1 MESRKIIVLVE
12 KTQRKYTFNSSAT
25 TVAELKEDLS
35 LQGVSVPSTCIF
47 KEARSKSTLTS
58 PDSILPT
65 NVPYKGATT
74 NELVFMMS
82 EGERKIKLGAMK
94 SRKELYDYIKSHNL
108 ADAVKEKYGKNY
120 TNVTTAE
127 LDTFV
132 NVHSVKT
139 SSTKAP
145 VKSPKK
151 SATEK
156 SAPKGGNCTCHSEDE
171 QVIKK
176 TTNVVMSLYNN
187 NYIDADVYNL
197 LIDSLSG
204 KEVNVDD
211 LSTYE
216 SLSEEFNF

>member
-65 NVPYKGATT
+65 NVPYKGTTT

-108 ADAVKEKYGKNY
+108 TDAVKKEYGKNY
-120 TNVTTAE
+120 TNVSTAD
-127 LDTFV
+127 LDSFV
-132 NVHSVKT
+132 SSQSTKKETPKT
-139 SSTKAP
+139 S
-145 VKSPKK
+145 
-151 SATEK
+151 
-156 SAPKGGNCTCHSEDE
+156 
-171 QVIKK
+171 K
-176 TTNVVMSLYNN
+176 TTTKETPCKCKVDFGEIVNATINVVESLYDENF
-187 NYIDADVYNL
+187 IDAEVYKV
-197 LIDSLSG
+197 IMDSLNG
-204 KEVNVDD
+204 KKVDLNN

-216 SLSEEFNF
+216 SLSEEFDF

>member
-35 LQGVSVPSTCIF
+35 LHGVSVPSTCIF

-82 EGERKIKLGAMK
+82 EGERKIKSGAMK
-94 SRKELYDYIKSHNL
+94 SRKELYDYVKSHNL
-108 ADAVKEKYGKNY
+108 SDAVKAKYGKNY
-120 TNVTTAE
+120 TNVSTAD
-127 LDTFV
+127 LDSFV
-132 NVHSVKT
+132 SSQSTKKETPKT
-139 SSTKAP
+139 S
-145 VKSPKK
+145 
-151 SATEK
+151 
-156 SAPKGGNCTCHSEDE
+156 
-171 QVIKK
+171 K
-176 TTNVVMSLYNN
+176 TTTKETPCKCKVDFGEIVNATINVVEGLYDENF
-187 NYIDADVYNL
+187 IDAEVYKV
-197 LIDSLSG
+197 IMDSLNG
-204 KEVNVDD
+204 KKVDLNN

>member
-35 LQGVSVPSTCIF
+35 LHGVSVPSTCIF

-82 EGERKIKLGAMK
+82 EGERKIKSGAMK
-94 SRKELYDYIKSHNL
+94 SRKELYDYVKSHNL
-108 ADAVKEKYGKNY
+108 SDAVKAKYGKNY
-120 TNVTTAE
+120 TNVSTAD
-127 LDTFV
+127 LDSFV
-132 NVHSVKT
+132 SSQSIKKETPKT
-139 SSTKAP
+139 SKTT
-145 VKSPKK
+145 
-151 SATEK
+151 TEK
-156 SAPKGGNCTCHSEDE
+156 TPCRCKVDFGEIVNAT
-171 QVIKK
+171 I
-176 TTNVVMSLYNN
+176 NVVEGLYDENF
-187 NYIDADVYNL
+187 IDAEVYKV
-197 LIDSLSG
+197 IMDSLNG
-204 KEVNVDD
+204 KKVDLNN

>member
-35 LQGVSVPSTCIF
+35 LHGVSVPSTCIF

-65 NVPYKGATT
+65 NVPYKGTTT

-82 EGERKIKLGAMK
+82 EGERKIKSGAMK
-94 SRKELYDYIKSHNL
+94 SRKELYDYVKSHNL
-108 ADAVKEKYGKNY
+108 SDAVKAKYGKNY
-120 TNVTTAE
+120 TNVSTAD
-127 LDTFV
+127 LDSFV
-132 NVHSVKT
+132 SSQSIKKETPKT
-139 SSTKAP
+139 SKTT
-145 VKSPKK
+145 
-151 SATEK
+151 TEK
-156 SAPKGGNCTCHSEDE
+156 TPCKCKVDFGEIVNAT
-171 QVIKK
+171 I
-176 TTNVVMSLYNN
+176 NVVEGLYDENF
-187 NYIDADVYNL
+187 IDAEVYKV
-197 LIDSLSG
+197 IMDSLNG
-204 KEVNVDD
+204 KKVDLNN

>member
-35 LQGVSVPSTCIF
+35 LHGVSVPSTCIF

-65 NVPYKGATT
+65 NVPYKGTTT

-82 EGERKIKLGAMK
+82 EGERKIKSGAMK
-94 SRKELYDYIKSHNL
+94 SRKELYDYVKSHNL
-108 ADAVKEKYGKNY
+108 SDAVKAKYGKNY
-120 TNVTTAE
+120 TNVSTAD
-127 LDTFV
+127 LDSFV
-132 NVHSVKT
+132 SSQSIKKETPKT
-139 SSTKAP
+139 SKTT
-145 VKSPKK
+145 
-151 SATEK
+151 TEK
-156 SAPKGGNCTCHSEDE
+156 TPCKCKVDFGEIVN
-171 QVIKK
+171 
-176 TTNVVMSLYNN
+176 TTINVVEGLYDENF
-187 NYIDADVYNL
+187 IDAEVYKV
-197 LIDSLSG
+197 IMDSLNG
-204 KEVNVDD
+204 KKVDLNN

>member
-35 LQGVSVPSTCIF
+35 LHGVSVPSTCIF

-82 EGERKIKLGAMK
+82 EGERKIKSGAMK
-94 SRKELYDYIKSHNL
+94 SRKELYDYVKSHNL
-108 ADAVKEKYGKNY
+108 SDAVKAKYGKNY
-120 TNVTTAE
+120 TNVSTAD
-127 LDTFV
+127 LDSFV
-132 NVHSVKT
+132 SSQSIKKETPKT
-139 SSTKAP
+139 SKTT
-145 VKSPKK
+145 
-151 SATEK
+151 TEK
-156 SAPKGGNCTCHSEDE
+156 TPCKCKVDFGEIVNAT
-171 QVIKK
+171 I
-176 TTNVVMSLYNN
+176 NVVEGLYDENF
-187 NYIDADVYNL
+187 IDAEVYKV
-197 LIDSLSG
+197 IMDSLNG
-204 KEVNVDD
+204 KKVDLNN

>member
-65 NVPYKGATT
+65 NVPYKGTTT

-108 ADAVKEKYGKNY
+108 TDAVKKEYGKNY
-120 TNVTTAE
+120 TNVATAE

-132 NVHSVKT
+132 NVHSVKA
-139 SSTKAP
+139 SSTK
-145 VKSPKK
+145 KETPKTSK
-151 SATEK
+151 TTTEK
-156 SAPKGGNCTCHSEDE
+156 TPCKCKVDFGEIVNAT
-171 QVIKK
+171 I
-176 TTNVVMSLYNN
+176 NVVEGLYDENF
-187 NYIDADVYNL
+187 IDAEVYKV
-197 LIDSLSG
+197 IMDSLNG
-204 KEVNVDD
+204 KKVDLNN

>member
-65 NVPYKGATT
+65 NVPYKGTTT

-82 EGERKIKLGAMK
+82 EGERKIKSGAMK

-108 ADAVKEKYGKNY
+108 ADAVKKEYGKNY

-139 SSTKAP
+139 SSTK
-145 VKSPKK
+145 KETPKT
-151 SATEK
+151 S
-156 SAPKGGNCTCHSEDE
+156 
-171 QVIKK
+171 K
-176 TTNVVMSLYNN
+176 TTTKETPCKCKVDFGEIVNATINVVEGLYDENF
-187 NYIDADVYNL
+187 IDAEVYKV
-197 LIDSLSG
+197 IMDSLNG
-204 KEVNVDD
+204 KKVDLNN

>member
-82 EGERKIKLGAMK
+82 EGERKIKSGAMK

-108 ADAVKEKYGKNY
+108 ADAVKKEYGKNY

-132 NVHSVKT
+132 NAHSVKI
-139 SSTKAP
+139 SSTK
-145 VKSPKK
+145 KETPKT
-151 SATEK
+151 S
-156 SAPKGGNCTCHSEDE
+156 
-171 QVIKK
+171 K
-176 TTNVVMSLYNN
+176 TTTKETPCKCKVDFGEIVNATINVVEGLYDENF
-187 NYIDADVYNL
+187 IDAEVYKV
-197 LIDSLSG
+197 IMDSLNG
-204 KEVNVDD
+204 KKVDLNS

-216 SLSEEFNF
+216 SLSEEFDF

>member
-65 NVPYKGATT
+65 NVPYKGTTT

-108 ADAVKEKYGKNY
+108 ADAVKKEYGKNY
-120 TNVTTAE
+120 TNVSTAD
-127 LDTFV
+127 LDSFV
-132 NVHSVKT
+132 S
-139 SSTKAP
+139 SQSTK
-145 VKSPKK
+145 KETPKASK
-151 SATEK
+151 T
-156 SAPKGGNCTCHSEDE
+156 TT
-171 QVIKK
+171 KK
-176 TTNVVMSLYNN
+176 TPCECKVDFGEIVNATINVVEGLYDENF
-187 NYIDADVYNL
+187 IDAEVYKV
-197 LIDSLSG
+197 IMDSLNG
-204 KEVNVDD
+204 KKVDLNS

-216 SLSEEFNF
+216 SLSEEFDF

>member
-65 NVPYKGATT
+65 NVPYKGTTT

-108 ADAVKEKYGKNY
+108 TDAVKKEYGKNY
-120 TNVTTAE
+120 TNVSTAD
-127 LDTFV
+127 LDSFV
-132 NVHSVKT
+132 SSQSTKKETPKT
-139 SSTKAP
+139 S
-145 VKSPKK
+145 
-151 SATEK
+151 
-156 SAPKGGNCTCHSEDE
+156 
-171 QVIKK
+171 K
-176 TTNVVMSLYNN
+176 TTTKETPCKCKVDFGEIVNATINVVEGLYDENF
-187 NYIDADVYNL
+187 IDAEVYKV
-197 LIDSLSG
+197 IMDSLNG
-204 KEVNVDD
+204 KKVDLNN

-216 SLSEEFNF
+216 SLSEEFDF